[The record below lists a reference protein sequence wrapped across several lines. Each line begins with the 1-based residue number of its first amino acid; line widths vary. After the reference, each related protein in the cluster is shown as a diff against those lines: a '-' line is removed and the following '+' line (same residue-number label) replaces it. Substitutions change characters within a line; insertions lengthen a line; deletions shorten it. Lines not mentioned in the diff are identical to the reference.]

1 MPLLTRR
8 VYCPGTE
15 PASPTHSEA
24 SEGPDA
30 PQKNLYV
37 LNVPLD
43 VTTVQLER
51 LFAQYGT
58 VRHCVILSMLDGQAR
73 RRGFVDMD
81 SPQEAQTA
89 LHATDGKVW
98 FGYPLEVSF
107 ARVQRSG
114 APAEAEA
121 AETPCSTLL
130 VRGLVPAATID
141 VDDVHA
147 LLAPHA
153 AVAHVEFPET
163 VCGQDTFSVR
173 VTLVRP
179 EDAPAVHRG
188 LHGTT
193 VNGQE
198 VHIECDR
205 S

>member
-1 MPLLTRR
+1 
-8 VYCPGTE
+8 
-15 PASPTHSEA
+15 
-24 SEGPDA
+24 
-30 PQKNLYV
+30 
-37 LNVPLD
+37 
-43 VTTVQLER
+43 
-51 LFAQYGT
+51 
-58 VRHCVILSMLDGQAR
+58 MLDGQAR

-141 VDDVHA
+141 ADDVHA